1 MSEAVLAIDQG
12 TTATKALV
20 VAVDGTVL
28 ADAEQA
34 VPVRAAGDGAVE
46 IIPQDLWESVVAA
59 GRAAIAQAGVPIRAV
74 GLANQGESVL
84 AWDHTNGEAL
94 TPCLVWQ
101 DRRSAQI
108 CEDLRPA
115 GDRLAAISGLRLDPY
130 FSAPKMRWI
139 RDKMTE
145 RGVVTTTDTWLLHR
159 LTGEFV
165 TDVSTA
171 SRSMLLDVDTLEW
184 SDEAWDLFGLDEPR
198 PRLARSDETIGTTS
212 AFGATVPV
220 GGTIVDQ
227 QAALWAQGARER
239 GQSKCTYGTGA
250 FLLANTGDTATRSPA
265 GLATSVAWRLTEQTR
280 YCLDGQLYAVGA
292 AFAWLNRLGLL
303 GGAQEIETILTT
315 TPHSGDVVF
324 VPALAGLG
332 APHWQPD
339 ARAAFLGMSLST
351 TREHL
356 VRAVCESIA
365 AHVAELAGTVAAE
378 LRQPLTALRVDGGL
392 TRSPAFLQLQADV
405 AGVPIVPCHSPH
417 ATAFG
422 VADLATRT
430 AYGHG
435 IAEIPSAPTVG
446 PHARAGWATEL
457 IERWRTAVALT
468 SNWSTL

>member
-1 MSEAVLAIDQG
+1 MAIDQG

-28 ADAEQA
+28 ADAEQP
-34 VPVRAAGDGAVE
+34 VPVHATGDGAVE
-46 IIPQDLWESVVAA
+46 IHPGDLWESVVSA
-59 GRAAIAQAGVPIRAV
+59 GRAALASAGVPVRAV

-84 AWDHTNGEAL
+84 AWDQTTGEAL

-108 CEDLRPA
+108 CADLRPA

-139 RDKMTE
+139 RDRMTGD
-145 RGVVTTTDTWLLHR
+145 GVVTTTDTWLLHR

-184 SDEAWDLFGLDEPR
+184 SDEAWELFGLDEAR
-198 PRLARSDETIGTTS
+198 PRLARSDETIGATG
-212 AFGATVPV
+212 AFGDTVPV
-220 GGTIVDQ
+220 GGIIVDQ

-250 FLLANTGDTATRSPA
+250 FLLANTGDTPTRSLA
-265 GLATSVAWRLTEQTR
+265 GLATSVAWRLAGQAR

-303 GGAQEIETILTT
+303 AGAHEIEAVLTA
-315 TPHSGDVVF
+315 TPHSGGVVF

-378 LRQPLTALRVDGGL
+378 LSQPLTTLRVDGGL

-405 AGVPIVPCHSPH
+405 AGVPVVACHSPH

-422 VADLATRT
+422 VADLAART

-435 IAEIPSAPTVG
+435 IAEVPSAAAVEPR
-446 PHARAGWATEL
+446 ARAGWATEL
-457 IERWRTAVALT
+457 IGRWRTAVTLT